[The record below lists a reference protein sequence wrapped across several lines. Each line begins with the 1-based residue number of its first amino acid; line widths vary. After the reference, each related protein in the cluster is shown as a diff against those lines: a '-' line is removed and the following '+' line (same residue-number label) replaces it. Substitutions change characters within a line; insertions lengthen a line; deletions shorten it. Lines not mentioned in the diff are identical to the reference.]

1 MARATLLKTLETA
14 IARAARRHRQV
25 GTVLFSVDR
34 FKLIISRFGHREADA
49 LLNRVAAVAKGVLG
63 EHGKMGAWGGDEFLC
78 ILPDADATTSLRI
91 AEEMCRA
98 VEQIIIPISTDI
110 TNVTASFGVACYPDD
125 GHDVKYLL
133 IAADEALHHAKS
145 TGRNRVGLA
154 RDLPARLL
162 DMGSLLETALRE
174 DRVMA
179 AYQPIVDLETGQV
192 VAEEALARII
202 TAEGDVIAAED
213 FIDVASQFQL
223 IHKIDRAIVL
233 SAFNRCASGYR
244 PWPDKPIT
252 QFINISADLLRHP
265 QVLKELL
272 LFARTHCDQGADET
286 KPLVI
291 EVTER
296 ELLANLEATRRTLAP
311 FLEFGLR
318 LALDDFGSGYSSFQ
332 YLADLPVSFLKIDGG
347 LIRRV
352 HEPKVRALVRGIQNI
367 ASELNLTTLAEFVET
382 ERQVDILRDTGI
394 DWAQGHHYGQAVL
407 NEEEARERRRMSVNW
422 TRGYYCHKPL

>member
-1 MARATLLKTLETA
+1 MARATLLNTLETE
-14 IARAARRHRQV
+14 IARAVRRRRQV
-25 GTVLFSVDR
+25 GVVLFSVDR
-34 FKLIISRFGHREADA
+34 FKLIISRFGHREADV
-49 LLNRVAAVAKGVLG
+49 LLNRVAAIAKGVLG
-63 EHGKMGAWGGDEFLC
+63 KRGKMGPWGGDEFLC
-78 ILPDADATTSLRI
+78 ILPHADVAASLEA
-91 AEEMCRA
+91 AEEMRHA
-98 VEQIIIPISTDI
+98 IEQIVIPISADI
-110 TNVTASFGVACYPDD
+110 TNATASFGIACYPED
-125 GHDVKYLL
+125 GRDVKYLL

-145 TGRNRVGLA
+145 TGRNRVVAA
-154 RDLPARLL
+154 RGLPARLL
-162 DMGSLLETALRE
+162 NMGGVLETALRE

-213 FIDVASQFQL
+213 FIHVASQFQL
-223 IHKIDRAIVL
+223 THKIDRAVVL
-233 SAFNRCASGYR
+233 SAFNRCANGGR
-244 PWPDKPIT
+244 AAKPIT

-272 LFARTHCDQGADET
+272 LFARTHCDQGGKT

-296 ELLANLEATRRTLAP
+296 ELLGNLEATRRTLAP
-311 FLEFGLR
+311 FLDFGLR

-332 YLADLPVSFLKIDGG
+332 YLADLPVSFLKIDGR

-352 HEPKVRALVRGIQNI
+352 HEPKVNALVRGIQSI

-407 NEEEARERRRMSVNW
+407 NEEEARQRRRMSVNW
-422 TRGYYCHKPL
+422 TRGYYCPKPL

>member
-14 IARAARRHRQV
+14 VARATRRRRPI

-49 LLNRVAAVAKGVLG
+49 LLARVAAVAKGTLG
-63 EHGKMGAWGGDEFLC
+63 DRGKIGPWGGDEFLC
-78 ILPDADATTSLRI
+78 ILPDADASACLHV
-91 AEEMCRA
+91 AEEMRRA
-98 VEQIIIPISTDI
+98 IEQIVIPISANI
-110 TNVTASFGVACYPDD
+110 TNVTASFGVACYPED

-145 TGRNRVGLA
+145 TGRNRVVMA
-154 RDLPARLL
+154 RELPARLL
-162 DMGSLLETALRE
+162 NMGSVLETALRE

-213 FIDVASQFQL
+213 FIDVASQFHL
-223 IHKIDRAIVL
+223 THKIDRAIVL
-233 SAFNRCASGYR
+233 GALNRCASSGGR
-244 PWPDKPIT
+244 PEKAIT

-272 LFARTHCDQGADET
+272 VFVRTHCDQNGEEI

-311 FLEFGLR
+311 FLDFGLR

-332 YLADLPVSFLKIDGG
+332 YLADLPVSFLKIDGR
-347 LIRRV
+347 LIQRV

-382 ERQVDILRDTGI
+382 ERQADILRDTGV
-394 DWAQGHHYGQAVL
+394 DWAQGYHYGHAVL
-407 NEEEARERRRMSVNW
+407 NEEEARQRRRMSVNW

>member
-1 MARATLLKTLETA
+1 MARATLLNTLETE
-14 IARAARRHRQV
+14 IARAVRRRRQV
-25 GTVLFSVDR
+25 GVVLFSVDR
-34 FKLIISRFGHREADA
+34 FKLIISRFGHREADV

-63 EHGKMGAWGGDEFLC
+63 KRGKMGPWGGDEFLC
-78 ILPDADATTSLRI
+78 ILPDADVAASLEA
-91 AEEMCRA
+91 AEEMRHA
-98 VEQIIIPISTDI
+98 IEQIVIPISADI
-110 TNVTASFGVACYPDD
+110 TNATASFGIACYPED
-125 GHDVKYLL
+125 GRDLKYLL

-145 TGRNRVGLA
+145 TGRNRVVAA
-154 RDLPARLL
+154 RGLPARLL
-162 DMGSLLETALRE
+162 NMGGVLETALRE

-213 FIDVASQFQL
+213 FIHVASQFQL
-223 IHKIDRAIVL
+223 THKIDRAIVL
-233 SAFNRCASGYR
+233 SAFNRCANGGR
-244 PWPDKPIT
+244 AGKPIT

-272 LFARTHCDQGADET
+272 LFARTHCDQGGKT

-296 ELLANLEATRRTLAP
+296 ELLGNLEATRRTLAP
-311 FLEFGLR
+311 FLDFGLR

-332 YLADLPVSFLKIDGG
+332 YLADLPVSFLKIDGR

-352 HEPKVRALVRGIQNI
+352 HEPKVNALVRGIQSI

-407 NEEEARERRRMSVNW
+407 NEEEARQRRRMSVNW
-422 TRGYYCHKPL
+422 TRGYYCPKPL